1 MQQNVKS
8 RPSWYRFLIP
18 YYATQE
24 VIVNIVP
31 LYILFLHG
39 NVLDV
44 GYATA
49 LYSIVP
55 IVSSITAGRLAD
67 IYGKRKVIIL
77 MSVLLQ
83 FTGYII
89 MVLYKNILAI
99 MLSYTVFSLGFSFA
113 IPVIGLLLT
122 ETLPKNQWGN
132 GNSLSFIYMVV
143 GYISGMVPTILVLL
157 LVPFIYALYI
167 PILFLAISAL
177 FAFKFIKD
185 PEITFERR
193 SEVKNINSF
202 LHRILKLPI
211 ITLRAPTLGDFKLIR
226 RSFNSTFSRDLPVIM
241 ISATIFFFAT
251 NLFFTSYTP
260 YLASNQIPY
269 WMILVVNTYILVI
282 NSVGMM
288 PQIRKRSEGA
298 DVRYV
303 VDMLF
308 VRTIG
313 ALGASI
319 AATYLFGISAFF
331 STFIIFTI
339 LGMAYT
345 PIYIGISSLLYY
357 NLPSTNQGATL
368 GVYSS
373 LTNLALFAG
382 SILSGIISYYL
393 GYSLTYFVAAI
404 FFLIASIALE
414 WHFKVLERE
423 F

>member
-1 MQQNVKS
+1 MHQNA
-8 RPSWYRFLIP
+8 RPSWYKFLIP

-24 VIVNIVP
+24 VIINIVP
-31 LYILFLHG
+31 LYILFLKG

-49 LYSIVP
+49 LYNIVP
-55 IVSSITAGRLAD
+55 IISSITAGRLAD
-67 IYGKRKVIIL
+67 LYGKRKIIIL
-77 MSVLLQ
+77 MSVLFQ
-83 FTGYII
+83 FSGYII
-89 MVLYKNILAI
+89 MVFLKSII
-99 MLSYTVFSLGFSFA
+99 GITISYTIFSLGFSFA

-122 ETLPKNQWGN
+122 ETLPKNQWGK

-143 GYISGMVPTILVLL
+143 GYIVGMVPTILMLL
-157 LVPFIYALYI
+157 LEPFAYALYI
-167 PILFLAISAL
+167 PIIFLIISAS

-193 SEVKNINSF
+193 SEVNNLNAF
-202 LHRILKLPI
+202 LHRILKLPVL
-211 ITLRAPTLGDFKLIR
+211 TLRTPKLDDFKLIR
-226 RSFNSTFSRDLPVIM
+226 KSFSSTFSRDLPVIM
-241 ISATIFFFAT
+241 ISAAIFFFAS

-260 YLASNQIPY
+260 YLASNNIPY
-269 WMILVVNTYILVI
+269 WMILVANTYILLI
-282 NSVGMM
+282 NSVGMIPM
-288 PQIRKRSEGA
+288 IRKKAEEA

-319 AATYLFGISAFF
+319 AATYLFGASAFF

-345 PIYIGISSLLYY
+345 PIYIGVSSLLYY

-373 LTNLALFAG
+373 LTNLSLFVG
-382 SILSGIISYYL
+382 SILSGIVSYYL
-393 GYSLTYFVAAI
+393 GYSLTYFVSAI
-404 FFLIASIALE
+404 FFLIASITLE
-414 WHFKVLERE
+414 WHFRVLERE
-423 F
+423 Y

>member
-1 MQQNVKS
+1 MQQNV

-31 LYILFLHG
+31 LYILFLKG

-55 IVSSITAGRLAD
+55 IISSITAGRLAD
-67 IYGKRKVIIL
+67 LYGKRKIIIL
-77 MSVLLQ
+77 ISVLLQ
-83 FTGYII
+83 FLGYII
-89 MVLYKNILAI
+89 MVFVKSIIAI
-99 MLSYTVFSLGFSFA
+99 TISYTIFSLGFSFA

-122 ETLPKNQWGN
+122 ETLPKNQWGK
-132 GNSLSFIYMVV
+132 GNSFSFIYMVV
-143 GYISGMVPTILVLL
+143 GYITGMIPTILMLL
-157 LVPFIYALYI
+157 LEPFAYALYI
-167 PILFLAISAL
+167 PIIFLIISAL
-177 FAFKFIKD
+177 FALKFIKD

-193 SEVKNINSF
+193 SEVNNFNAF
-202 LHRILKLPI
+202 LHRILKQPV
-211 ITLRAPTLGDFKLIR
+211 ITLRTPKLDDFRIIKK
-226 RSFNSTFSRDLPVIM
+226 SFSSAFSRDLPVIM
-241 ISATIFFFAT
+241 VSATIFFFAT

-260 YLASNQIPY
+260 YLASNSIPY
-269 WMILVVNTYILVI
+269 WMILVANTYILLI
-282 NSVGMM
+282 NSAGMI
-288 PQIRKRSEGA
+288 PAIRKRAEGA

-331 STFIIFTI
+331 STFIMFTI

-345 PIYIGISSLLYY
+345 PIYIGVSSLLYY

-373 LTNLALFAG
+373 LTNLALFFG
-382 SILSGIISYYL
+382 SILSGVVSYYL
-393 GYSLTYFVAAI
+393 GYSLTYFVSAI

-414 WHFKVLERE
+414 WHFRVLERE
-423 F
+423 Y

>member
-1 MQQNVKS
+1 MQNSS
-8 RPSWYRFLIP
+8 RPSWYKFLIP

-31 LYILFLHG
+31 LYILFLRG

-44 GYATA
+44 SYATA

-55 IVSSITAGRLAD
+55 IISSITAGRLAD
-67 IYGKRKVIIL
+67 TYGKRKLIIL
-77 MSVLLQ
+77 LSVLLQ
-83 FTGYII
+83 FFGYII
-89 MVLYKNILAI
+89 MIFIKNILAI
-99 MLSYTVFSLGFSFA
+99 TVSYTIFSLGFSFA

-122 ETLPKNQWGN
+122 ETLPKNQWGR
-132 GNSLSFIYMVV
+132 GNSISFIYMVI
-143 GYISGMVPTILVLL
+143 GYIVGMIPTILMLL
-157 LVPFIYALYI
+157 LEPFAYSLYI
-167 PILFLAISAL
+167 PIIFLMISAL
-177 FAFKFIKD
+177 FALKFIKD

-193 SEVKNINSF
+193 SEVKNFNAFI
-202 LHRILKLPI
+202 HRILKLPV
-211 ITLRAPTLGDFKLIR
+211 ITLRAPTLNDFKLIR
-226 RSFNSTFSRDLPVIM
+226 KAFNSTFSRDLPIIM
-241 ISATIFFFAT
+241 VSATIFFFAT

-269 WMILVVNTYILVI
+269 WMILVANTYILLI
-282 NSVGMM
+282 NSVGIIQ
-288 PQIRKRSEGA
+288 PIKRRAEGA

-339 LGMAYT
+339 LGIAYT

-373 LTNLALFAG
+373 LTNLALFFG
-382 SILSGIISYYL
+382 SILSGIISFYV

-423 F
+423 Y

>member
-1 MQQNVKS
+1 MQQKA

-31 LYILFLHG
+31 LYILFLNG

-55 IVSSITAGRLAD
+55 IISSITAGRLAD
-67 IYGKRKVIIL
+67 LYGKRKVIIL

-83 FTGYII
+83 FLGYII
-89 MVLYKNILAI
+89 MVFLKSIIAI
-99 MLSYTVFSLGFSFA
+99 TISYTIFSLGFSFA
-113 IPVIGLLLT
+113 IPIIGLLLT
-122 ETLPKNQWGN
+122 ETLPKNQWGK
-132 GNSLSFIYMVV
+132 GNSLSFIYMVI
-143 GYISGMVPTILVLL
+143 GYITGMVPTILMLL
-157 LVPFIYALYI
+157 LEPFAYALYI
-167 PILFLAISAL
+167 PIIFLIISAL
-177 FAFKFIKD
+177 FALKFIKD

-193 SEVKNINSF
+193 SEVNNFNAF
-202 LHRILKLPI
+202 LHRILKLPV
-211 ITLRAPTLGDFKLIR
+211 ITLRTPKLNDFKLIR
-226 RSFNSTFSRDLPVIM
+226 RSFSSAFSRDLPIIM
-241 ISATIFFFAT
+241 VSATIFFFAT

-269 WMILVVNTYILVI
+269 WMILVANMYILLI
-282 NSVGMM
+282 NSAGMI
-288 PQIRKRSEGA
+288 PAIRKRAEGA

-345 PIYIGISSLLYY
+345 PIYIGVSSLLYY

-373 LTNLALFAG
+373 LTNLALFLG
-382 SILSGIISYYL
+382 SILSGIVSYYL
-393 GYSLTYFVAAI
+393 GYSSTYFVSAI

-414 WHFKVLERE
+414 WHFRVLERE
-423 F
+423 Y

>member
-1 MQQNVKS
+1 MQQKA

-31 LYILFLHG
+31 LYILFLNG

-55 IVSSITAGRLAD
+55 IISSITAGRLAD
-67 IYGKRKVIIL
+67 LYGKRKVIIL

-83 FTGYII
+83 FLGYII
-89 MVLYKNILAI
+89 MVFLKSIIAI
-99 MLSYTVFSLGFSFA
+99 TISYTIFSLGFSFA
-113 IPVIGLLLT
+113 IPIIGLLLT
-122 ETLPKNQWGN
+122 ETLPKNQWGK
-132 GNSLSFIYMVV
+132 GNSFSFIYMVI
-143 GYISGMVPTILVLL
+143 GYITGMVPTILMLL
-157 LVPFIYALYI
+157 LEPFAYALYI
-167 PILFLAISAL
+167 PIIFLIISAL
-177 FAFKFIKD
+177 FALKFIKD

-193 SEVKNINSF
+193 SEVNNFNAF
-202 LHRILKLPI
+202 LHRILKLPV
-211 ITLRAPTLGDFKLIR
+211 ITLRTPKLNDFKLIR
-226 RSFNSTFSRDLPVIM
+226 RSFSSAFSRDLPIIM
-241 ISATIFFFAT
+241 VSATIFFFAT

-269 WMILVVNTYILVI
+269 WMILVANMYILLI
-282 NSVGMM
+282 NSAGMI
-288 PQIRKRSEGA
+288 PVIRKRAEGA

-345 PIYIGISSLLYY
+345 PIYIGVSSLLYY

-373 LTNLALFAG
+373 LTNLALFLG
-382 SILSGIISYYL
+382 SILSGIVSYYL
-393 GYSLTYFVAAI
+393 GYSSTYFVSAI

-414 WHFKVLERE
+414 WHFRVLERE
-423 F
+423 Y

>member
-1 MQQNVKS
+1 VQQKA

-31 LYILFLHG
+31 LYILFLNG

-55 IVSSITAGRLAD
+55 IISSITAGRLAD
-67 IYGKRKVIIL
+67 LYGKRKVIIL

-83 FTGYII
+83 FLGYII
-89 MVLYKNILAI
+89 MVFLKSIIAI
-99 MLSYTVFSLGFSFA
+99 TISYTIFSLGFSFA
-113 IPVIGLLLT
+113 IPIIGLLLT
-122 ETLPKNQWGN
+122 ETLPKNQWGK
-132 GNSLSFIYMVV
+132 GNSFSFIYMVI
-143 GYISGMVPTILVLL
+143 GYITGMVPTILMLL
-157 LVPFIYALYI
+157 LEPFAYALYI
-167 PILFLAISAL
+167 PIIFLIISAL
-177 FAFKFIKD
+177 FALKFIKD

-193 SEVKNINSF
+193 SEVNNFNAF
-202 LHRILKLPI
+202 LHRILKLPV
-211 ITLRAPTLGDFKLIR
+211 ITLRTPKLNDFKLIR
-226 RSFNSTFSRDLPVIM
+226 RSFSSAFSRDLPIIM
-241 ISATIFFFAT
+241 VSATIFFFAT

-269 WMILVVNTYILVI
+269 WMILVANMYILLI
-282 NSVGMM
+282 NSAGMI
-288 PQIRKRSEGA
+288 PVIRKRAEGA

-345 PIYIGISSLLYY
+345 PIYIGVSSLLYY

-373 LTNLALFAG
+373 LTNLALFLG
-382 SILSGIISYYL
+382 SILSGIVSYYL
-393 GYSLTYFVAAI
+393 GYSSTYFVSAI

-414 WHFKVLERE
+414 WHFRVLERE
-423 F
+423 Y